1 MFAFPRPDEHFD
13 NVCQL
18 VSFPDGSS
26 GRKGGFVAMA
36 IDGKKKLQRA
46 DVSCVPPDMI
56 RQHSQDDRQLACLVG
71 IAAGRG

>member
-18 VSFPDGSS
+18 VSFADKSS
-26 GRKGGFVAMA
+26 GRKGGFVDMA
-36 IDGKKKLQRA
+36 IDGKNKLQRVN
-46 DVSCVPPDMI
+46 VSCVPPDMI
-56 RQHSQDDRQLACLVG
+56 RQRSQDDRRLACLVG